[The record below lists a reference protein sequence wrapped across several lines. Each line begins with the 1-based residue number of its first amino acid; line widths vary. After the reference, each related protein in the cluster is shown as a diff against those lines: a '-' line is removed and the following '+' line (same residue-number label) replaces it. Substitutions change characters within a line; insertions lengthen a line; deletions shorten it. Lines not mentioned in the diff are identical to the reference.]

1 MRRFIV
7 SSNVCF
13 LVESLLEF
21 VFAMLIGIVVGT
33 YSSLFIANTSIS
45 RYNFKRR

>member
-21 VFAMLIGIVVGT
+21 VFAMLIIVVGT
-33 YSSLFIANTSIS
+33 YSSLFIA
-45 RYNFKRR
+45 